1 MILDLIIYKN
11 DIYIIE
17 KNKISKVNN
26 ELKTLEEFEVKDIK
40 HYSNIY
46 KNSIYIIENDNKI
59 KYIYKDIEDI
69 KIYIENLKGIINTQ
83 DSFIIYSD
91 NKIMDNKGIE
101 LKKFDE
107 NIKKLLFIPNNTLV
121 VELESYIQIIN
132 LKS

>member
-1 MILDLIIYKN
+1 MFLWK

-17 KNKISKVNN
+17 KDKISKVNN

-59 KYIYKDIEDI
+59 KYIDKDIEDI

-107 NIKKLLFIPNNTLV
+107 KIKKILFIPNNMLV